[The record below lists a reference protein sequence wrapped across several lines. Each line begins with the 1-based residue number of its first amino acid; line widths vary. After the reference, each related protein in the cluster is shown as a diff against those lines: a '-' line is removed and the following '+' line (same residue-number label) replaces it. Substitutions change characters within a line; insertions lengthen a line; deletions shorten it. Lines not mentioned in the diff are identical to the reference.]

1 MKSCTRLLESDDLD
15 NAKST
20 APERLRFSWGCTAH
34 QDFVEDF
41 KQGRILPAADFAFW
55 ILPSTRFETETSKNS
70 GDKASNP
77 LTTALLSFSSTSP
90 HDRFWILDSG
100 VTREKPMVV
109 AICWELLRG
118 HWTAFSRRRH
128 SRRSLIALARLAAEQ
143 AVFVVELDP
152 WCQSEQ
158 RLRRQRQLQLLLL
171 LQQLPSQL
179 YPCLQ

>member
-1 MKSCTRLLESDDLD
+1 MTTSPWSRNSRIALIKIQDEARPWILPTRMKSCTRLLESDDLD

-100 VTREKPMVV
+100 VTREMPMVV
-109 AICWELLRG
+109 AICWSCCAATGPPSRG
-118 HWTAFSRRRH
+118 GGTVV
-128 SRRSLIALARLAAEQ
+128 AA
-143 AVFVVELDP
+143 
-152 WCQSEQ
+152 
-158 RLRRQRQLQLLLL
+158 
-171 LQQLPSQL
+171 
-179 YPCLQ
+179 